1 MRFIYLGLLLLL
13 VAPAL
18 AAAQEPEPVGKALE
32 LGHLADSF
40 TLVSATR
47 SFDGTEWRFAL
58 KLQAK
63 KDVDTGDVYCQAGFF
78 DKTKHLIYAS
88 PVKFSAQ
95 IPLKMGE
102 SIDAFFTF
110 PSFVGDEGVPW
121 RMIAIRAAKK
131 TT

>member
-1 MRFIYLGLLLLL
+1 MRCIYLGLLALSA
-13 VAPAL
+13 APAL
-18 AAAQEPEPVGKALE
+18 FAQEPEPVGKALE

-47 SFDGTEWRFAL
+47 SFDGNEWRFAL

-78 DKTKHLIYAS
+78 DKTKYLLYAS

-95 IPLKMGE
+95 IPLKTGE
-102 SIDAFFTF
+102 SIDALFTF
-110 PSFVGDEGVPW
+110 PPFVG
-121 RMIAIRAAKK
+121 
-131 TT
+131 